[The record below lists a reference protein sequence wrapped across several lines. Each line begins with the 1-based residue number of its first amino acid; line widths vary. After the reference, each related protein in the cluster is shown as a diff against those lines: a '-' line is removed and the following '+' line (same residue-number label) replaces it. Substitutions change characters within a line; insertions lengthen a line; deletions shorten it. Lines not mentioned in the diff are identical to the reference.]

1 MDRRQAAFL
10 PVVMSFPIPI
20 HPVRGDGTG
29 THCQGGDSPLQRT
42 RRMRAGAAFNRRC
55 MLLALVLTLAG
66 FSSGCQIIIGTLLSL
81 GGRPLIDAD
90 FKVFTGKSLAE
101 KGKKVV
107 VICTAPE
114 NAKDVSSLDL
124 DIIADV
130 SSKFR
135 QHDINVV
142 EPHKIQSWI
151 DDNAGG
157 VEESDLI
164 EIGRKFDA
172 NYIVHIKLDQ
182 FAYKEENSPNLFRG
196 RTKAKL
202 MVVQIDDIP
211 GAKGRKRGRK
221 IYDKGFSSV
230 YPEHQPKSG
239 EEISGHVFR
248 KQYLERVSGEIAQFF
263 YDHRPGEGF

>member
-1 MDRRQAAFL
+1 MDRRQVAFL
-10 PVVMSFPIPI
+10 QADTNSPLPVL
-20 HPVRGDGTG
+20 GTG
-29 THCQGGDSPLQRT
+29 AADTVLRSAGSVSLDVGTPS
-42 RRMRAGAAFNRRC
+42 RRLYAAPGRRWA
-55 MLLALVLTLAG
+55 LLALVLALVTC
-66 FSSGCQIIIGTLLSL
+66 SSGCQIIIGTLLSL

-130 SSKFR
+130 SGKFR
-135 QHDINVV
+135 QHDINVI

-157 VEESDLI
+157 VEEADLI

-172 NYIVHIKLDQ
+172 DYIVHIRLDQ
-182 FAYKEENSPNLFRG
+182 FTYKEQNSPNLFRG
-196 RTKAKL
+196 RTKGKL

-211 GAKGRKRGRK
+211 GAKGRKRGKK

-239 EEISGHVFR
+239 EEISGQVFR